1 MKSSY
6 KSLRKKIASSPYRI
20 SEVYAGIIMET
31 AVTCKKKK
39 KKGIS
44 LITVVPLYLKGYV
57 FQDPQWMPGI
67 RNSAVPYTY
76 HFLKSDNEDH

>member
-39 KKGIS
+39 KKRDQPDYGSPPLSQGIC
-44 LITVVPLYLKGYV
+44 IPRPPVDAWN
-57 FQDPQWMPGI
+57 Q
-67 RNSAVPYTY
+67 
-76 HFLKSDNEDH
+76 E